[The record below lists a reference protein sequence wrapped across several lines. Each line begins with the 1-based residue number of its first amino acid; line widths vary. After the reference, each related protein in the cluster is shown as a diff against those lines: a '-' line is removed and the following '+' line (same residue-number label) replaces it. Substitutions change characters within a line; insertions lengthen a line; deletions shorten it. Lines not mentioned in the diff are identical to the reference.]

1 MRPRLRYLLVDAH
14 SVIFA
19 CPELLA
25 LHRRNMEA
33 AREQLIQRLT
43 AYQDATGVHVVVV
56 FDGKGASPTE
66 IREPHSVQVFY
77 SKSGQTADSIIER
90 LVARYAAEYQ
100 VTVATDDGLERTT
113 VQTFGASAMSSRQLC
128 DDMKTADRALDDRL
142 RQLRRR

>member
-56 FDGKGASPTE
+56 FDGKGA
-66 IREPHSVQVFY
+66 RHSQEKIPGGVQVFY
-77 SKSGQTADSIIER
+77 SGSNGTADQIVER
-90 LVARYAAEYQ
+90 LVAKYGQEHDM
-100 VTVATDDGLERTT
+100 TVATNDHLEQQTAI
-113 VQTFGASAMSSRQLC
+113 TFGGLAISVDALLKLL
-128 DDMKTADRALDDRL
+128 DEADSDV
-142 RQLRRR
+142 RRRIKQHRRK

>member
-56 FDGKGASPTE
+56 FDGKGA
-66 IREPHSVQVFY
+66 RHSQEKIPGGVQVFY
-77 SKSGQTADSIIER
+77 SGSKGTADQIVER
-90 LVARYAAEYQ
+90 LVANWPALADEQGWGAR
-100 VTVATDDGLERTT
+100 
-113 VQTFGASAMSSRQLC
+113 FGRELNRS
-128 DDMKTADRALDDRL
+128 DDRP
-142 RQLRRR
+142 RFTMF